1 MITQHSPRTR
11 DFVTGA
17 KPDCFLFRSELAPDA
32 LLHLLCLSRAVWE
45 ARKARATTTRT
56 TDLKVWRREGATAI
70 VDGFLQLL
78 QDSTKAKRDRRDR
91 VAERAQF
98 LQSLERVEDT
108 AIIYYT
114 DGSSF
119 GDPGPSGAGFACY
132 SEGSLVD
139 SAAFSLGKTS
149 NNVAELHGLRE
160 ALADALS
167 RPDPRPMPS

>member
-70 VDGFLQLL
+70 ADSFLQLL
-78 QDSTKAKRDRRDR
+78 KTAPRPSATDGTGSPNGPSFYRSWSA
-91 VAERAQF
+91 
-98 LQSLERVEDT
+98 RVEDT
-108 AIIYYT
+108 AII
-114 DGSSF
+114 
-119 GDPGPSGAGFACY
+119 
-132 SEGSLVD
+132 
-139 SAAFSLGKTS
+139 
-149 NNVAELHGLRE
+149 
-160 ALADALS
+160 
-167 RPDPRPMPS
+167 